1 MSNAQ
6 PTGHPEQPSGASAA
20 DEDPAL
26 AAAVRIQRRRHR
38 WALAMIWSILAFLL
52 FGGSVS
58 SASQAGTPAP
68 TWFDS
73 LMVVCAGASVLT
85 LGAVIGYSIAMRR
98 RPAEARAQAIFLE
111 RQRLRQLGWGRRVYH
126 VFFVTAL
133 WLGLAIFGGCAVI
146 GVPWVINGAAYLVGA
161 GPVVRWSAAI
171 PVHSDGDAAGSLV
184 IGLLF
189 IFMGV
194 MLVFA
199 MYRKVAR
206 VWWPRYLQRRA
217 RASGY
222 QV

>member
-1 MSNAQ
+1 MSSAQ
-6 PTGHPEQPSGASAA
+6 PTGHPEQPSGAAA
-20 DEDPAL
+20 AAPDPAL

-38 WALAMIWSILAFLL
+38 WAVAFIWSILAFLL
-52 FGGSVS
+52 FAGSVS

-68 TWFDS
+68 TWFDG
-73 LMVVCAGASVLT
+73 LMDVCAGATAVT
-85 LGAVIGYSIAMRR
+85 LGVVIGHSITMRR
-98 RPAEARAQAIFLE
+98 QPAEARAQAIFLE
-111 RQRLRQLGWGRRVYH
+111 RQRLRRLGWGRRAYH
-126 VFFVTAL
+126 VFYWTAL
-133 WLGLAIFGGCAVI
+133 WLGLAIFGGCALI

-171 PVHSDGDAAGSLV
+171 PIHSDGDAAGSLV

-194 MLVFA
+194 LLVFA
-199 MYRKVAR
+199 MYKKVTR

-217 RASGY
+217 GASGY

>member
-1 MSNAQ
+1 MSDAQ
-6 PTGHPEQPSGASAA
+6 PAGHPEQ
-20 DEDPAL
+20 L
-26 AAAVRIQRRRHR
+26 AAAVRIQRRRHV
-38 WALAMIWSILAFLL
+38 WALALIWSIVALLL

-68 TWFDS
+68 TWFVS
-73 LMVVCAGASVLT
+73 LMLVCAGASVLT
-85 LGAVIGYSIAMRR
+85 LGVVMGYSIAMRR
-98 RPAEARAQAIFLE
+98 RPAEVRAQAIFLE

-146 GVPWVINGAAYLVGA
+146 GVPWAINGAAYLVGA

-171 PVHSDGDAAGSLV
+171 PIHSDGDAAGSLV

-194 MLVFA
+194 MLLFA
-199 MYRKVAR
+199 MYRRVMR